1 MNNTEKTLITEKIYP
16 KKEVLE
22 NLKSFARSY
31 KMGFSKTLN
40 RNVEWVVN

>member
-1 MNNTEKTLITEKIYP
+1 MNNTEKILITDKIYL

-31 KMGFSKTLN
+31 KIGFSKSLN